1 MQPSGDSICSLI
13 ELSAGMELSKDDLS
27 GRNPLGRV
35 IFCRNAPAVID
46 NGDMSFSVDGYNNV
60 SAVAGEC
67 FIDRVVNNFKDEVV
81 ESSLRGITDVHSRP
95 LADRF
100 ETFEYLYLSCPI
112 VLFEH
117 VLPKGGR

>member
-1 MQPSGDSICSLI
+1 MGF
-13 ELSAGMELSKDDLS
+13 
-27 GRNPLGRV
+27 RW
-35 IFCRNAPAVID
+35 NAPAVID
-46 NGDMSFSVDGYNNV
+46 HGDMSFRMDGYNNV

-67 FIDRVVNNFKDEVV
+67 FIDRIVDNFKDEMVK
-81 ESSLRGITDVHSRP
+81 SSLRGITDIHSRP
-95 LADRF
+95 LANRF